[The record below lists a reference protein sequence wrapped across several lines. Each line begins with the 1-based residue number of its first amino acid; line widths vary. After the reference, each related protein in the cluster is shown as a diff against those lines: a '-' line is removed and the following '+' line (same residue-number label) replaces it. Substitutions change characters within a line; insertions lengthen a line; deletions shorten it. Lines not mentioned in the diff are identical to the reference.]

1 MTTCP
6 YLKEVVM
13 LSCEATSVRK
23 MVPLD
28 RLATGQPCIGE
39 FHDCPFFREVM
50 TRLSVN
56 EGDRA
61 PAESAAMAGKDGRQ

>member
-1 MTTCP
+1 MACP

-13 LSCEATSVRK
+13 LTCEATSVRK
-23 MVPLD
+23 MLPLD
-28 RLATGQPCIGE
+28 RLVTGQPCVGE

-56 EGDRA
+56 EPDRA
-61 PAESAAMAGKDGRQ
+61 PADRIPEMAGKDGRQ